1 MALLDD
7 PNAPSAPP
15 EPETNVLGSNGAELV
30 VNQDD
35 AGPAGIAVAA
45 AGNDLKT
52 DLTLLGLQ
60 DLLNL
65 RIDEDGP
72 TGLRGGQPDD
82 SATGRPAGL
91 PSSLA
96 QLRATADLP
105 ADLTDLDLD
114 QVLGLQVS
122 GDSLPTVLEVARLPA
137 DLTSLE
143 LAQLLGLE
151 VTGTTVPTVQ
161 EVIQL
166 AVRGFNRG
174 ANEDDGS
181 DTANTDTDTINTSEA
196 DTDNTE
202 ADSDD
207 AGEDGTESGV
217 PVSSASSSTGSDEPA
232 IADQSLTEHAALN
245 SAAAAKAAS
254 EAKAKGKPDKGDGE
268 LPGNRFGQ
276 KDDSDAEDF
285 DSENEGSAP
294 LVADAD
300 ADAGGGGGPNIIDG
314 TAAAELLNGTAGI
327 DQINGLG
334 GNDTLNGGAAAD
346 ALDGGADTDTAT
358 YDTSAAG
365 VNVSLATGT
374 GTGGDAEGDTLTDI
388 ENLIGSGN
396 ADTLTGDANA
406 NDIDGGG
413 GDDWVLGGGGADDL
427 DGQGGNDTLEG
438 EAGNDTLNGGGGD
451 DSLLGGDDDDDLT
464 GLGGDDTLEGGA
476 GADTL
481 DGGGGSD
488 WLDGGA
494 GADDLDGGGGDD
506 TIVWDF
512 NDLNIDGGATGTDTL
527 RVESGNVDI
536 TTFGGT
542 IDGID
547 QVDMEADAGANTLTV
562 SYADVLSMTDNG
574 DTLTIDGDAGDSL
587 DAGTGWT
594 DGGIDGNGNQI
605 YTQGSGGNTAT
616 LVVDPDVSVNANILL

>member
-1 MALLDD
+1 MVRG
-7 PNAPSAPP
+7 
-15 EPETNVLGSNGAELV
+15 VLYNRT
-30 VNQDD
+30 DY
-35 AGPAGIAVAA
+35 PA
-45 AGNDLKT
+45 
-52 DLTLLGLQ
+52 
-60 DLLNL
+60 
-65 RIDEDGP
+65 
-72 TGLRGGQPDD
+72 
-82 SATGRPAGL
+82 
-91 PSSLA
+91 
-96 QLRATADLP
+96 
-105 ADLTDLDLD
+105 
-114 QVLGLQVS
+114 
-122 GDSLPTVLEVARLPA
+122 
-137 DLTSLE
+137 LTS
-143 LAQLLGLE
+143 
-151 VTGTTVPTVQ
+151 
-161 EVIQL
+161 
-166 AVRGFNRG
+166 
-174 ANEDDGS
+174 
-181 DTANTDTDTINTSEA
+181 
-196 DTDNTE
+196 
-202 ADSDD
+202 
-207 AGEDGTESGV
+207 
-217 PVSSASSSTGSDEPA
+217 
-232 IADQSLTEHAALN
+232 
-245 SAAAAKAAS
+245 
-254 EAKAKGKPDKGDGE
+254 
-268 LPGNRFGQ
+268 
-276 KDDSDAEDF
+276 
-285 DSENEGSAP
+285 
-294 LVADAD
+294 
-300 ADAGGGGGPNIIDG
+300 
-314 TAAAELLNGTAGI
+314 
-327 DQINGLG
+327 
-334 GNDTLNGGAAAD
+334 
-346 ALDGGADTDTAT
+346 
-358 YDTSAAG
+358 
-365 VNVSLATGT
+365 
-374 GTGGDAEGDTLTDI
+374 
-388 ENLIGSGN
+388 
-396 ADTLTGDANA
+396 
-406 NDIDGGG
+406 